1 MKIGRLA
8 TACLA
13 FLLFFG
19 PILAY
24 ASGRRG
30 APVENR
36 PATDFSELSV
46 SWDGFSTLSKF
57 IGDRIPLRSR
67 AIKSDGWIDQHVFHE
82 DPAFGG
88 GSVPRIIHGK
98 DGYLFLNDDFGMGC
112 QSAAVVPQ
120 IVTGISNFMSVI
132 EKSGRQ
138 AIYTVAPNKTTLH
151 SELLPDDQGS
161 LDCLNQYSDGL
172 WQGLSA
178 ANIDGYVDLKS
189 ALSSAMQKTR
199 EPLYLRKDS
208 HWDSA
213 GSAAAAKAV
222 IDELQ
227 PGLWDDSALQYKGL
241 IDYIGDLT
249 FLEGNPVVDQT
260 PLYEVVRPEITAG
273 TPEIWDGGDLTHI
286 YRRYTNTGPAG
297 SLITAKTV
305 IMVDSFG
312 VEAVGRII
320 PYFADIT
327 FVHFD
332 SLTADD
338 LISEIN
344 QADLVWVMSV
354 ERAVGDRFSDPPVD
368 VFFSYATKD
377 FLDAMASR
385 LESKDA
391 N

>member
-1 MKIGRLA
+1 VKIGRLA
-8 TACLA
+8 TASIA

-67 AIKSDGWIDQHVFHE
+67 AIKSDGWIDQHIFHE

-88 GSVPRIIHGK
+88 GAVPRIIHGK
-98 DGYLFLNDDFGMGC
+98 DGYLFLNDDFEMAC
-112 QSAAVVPQ
+112 QSADAVSQ
-120 IVTGISNFMSVI
+120 LVTSIGKLVDVI
-132 EKSGRQ
+132 NQSGRQ

-151 SELLPDDQGS
+151 SDLLPDDQGS
-161 LDCLNQYSDGL
+161 LDCLKQYSDGL

-227 PGLWDDSALQYKGL
+227 PGLWDDAALQYKGQ
-241 IDYIGDLT
+241 IDYTGDLT
-249 FLEGNPVVDQT
+249 YLEGNPVVDQT

-273 TPEIWDGGDLTHI
+273 TPEIWDAEDMTHV

-312 VEAVGRII
+312 VEAMARII

-332 SLTADD
+332 SLSPEA
-338 LISEIN
+338 LIAEFN
-344 QADLVWVMSV
+344 QADTVWIMCV
-354 ERAVGDRFSDPPVD
+354 ERAIGYRFSDPPVE
-368 VFFSYATKD
+368 FFYPYGTQE
-377 FLDAMASR
+377 FLDTLDSQ
-385 LESKDA
+385 LESKGA
-391 N
+391 K

>member
-1 MKIGRLA
+1 MKISRLA
-8 TACLA
+8 TAGLA

-57 IGDRIPLRSR
+57 IADRIPLRSR
-67 AIKSDGWIDQHVFHE
+67 AIKLDGWIDRHVFHE

-88 GSVPRIIHGK
+88 GSVPRVIHGK
-98 DGYLFLNDDFGMGC
+98 DGYLFLNDDLSMGC
-112 QSAAVVPQ
+112 QSANIVPQ
-120 IVTGISNFMSVI
+120 LVASISELVEIIKQTGRHSIFTI
-132 EKSGRQ
+132 
-138 AIYTVAPNKTTLH
+138 APNKTTLH
-151 SELLPDDQGS
+151 SELLPEDQGG

-172 WQGLSA
+172 WQGLSTA
-178 ANIDGYVDLKS
+178 SIDGYVDLKL
-189 ALSSAMQKTR
+189 ALSDAMGQTR
-199 EPLYLRKDS
+199 EPLFKRKDS
-208 HWDSA
+208 HWDVA

-222 IDELQ
+222 INELQ
-227 PGLWDDSALQYKGL
+227 PGLWDETALLYRGQ

-249 FLEGNPVVDQT
+249 YLEGNPVVDQT
-260 PLYEVVRPEITAG
+260 SLYEVVRPEITAG
-273 TPEIWDGGDLTHI
+273 TPEIWDNGDLTHI

-297 SLITAKTV
+297 SLINRKTV

-312 VEAVGRII
+312 VEAVGQVI

-332 SLTADD
+332 ALPPND
-338 LISEIN
+338 LISEFN
-344 QADLVWVMSV
+344 QAELIWIMSV
-354 ERAVGDRFSDPPVD
+354 ERAVGERFRDPPGTT
-368 VFFSYATKD
+368 FFSYGTKS
-377 FLDAMASR
+377 FLDAMTSQ
-385 LESKDA
+385 LESKG
-391 N
+391 

>member
-1 MKIGRLA
+1 MKISRLA
-8 TACLA
+8 TASLA

-151 SELLPDDQGS
+151 RELLPDDQS
-161 LDCLNQYSDGL
+161 SMDCLNQYSDGL

-189 ALSSAMQKTR
+189 ALSSAMEKTR
-199 EPLYLRKDS
+199 EPLFLRKDS

-222 IDELQ
+222 INELQ

-241 IDYIGDLT
+241 IDYTGDLT
-249 FLEGNPVVDQT
+249 FLEGNPVIDQT

-273 TPEIWDGGDLTHI
+273 TPEIWDAEDMTHI
-286 YRRYTNTGPAG
+286 YRRYTNNGPEG

-312 VEAVGRII
+312 VEAMARII

-332 SLTADD
+332 ALTADD

-354 ERAVGDRFSDPPVD
+354 ERAVGDRFSDPPLD
-368 VFFSYATKD
+368 VFFSYGTKD

>member
-1 MKIGRLA
+1 MKISRLA

-13 FLLFFG
+13 GLLFFG

-67 AIKSDGWIDQHVFHE
+67 AIKSDGWIDQHVFNE
-82 DPAFGG
+82 NPAFGG
-88 GSVPRIIHGK
+88 GAVPRIIHGK
-98 DGYLFLNDDFGMGC
+98 DGYLFLNDDFGMAC
-112 QSAAVVPQ
+112 QSADVVPQ
-120 IVTGISNFMSVI
+120 LVTSIGKLVEVI
-132 EKSGRQ
+132 NQSGRR

-151 SELLPDDQGS
+151 RELLPDDQGS
-161 LDCLNQYSDGL
+161 VDCLDKYSNGL
-172 WQGLSA
+172 WEGLSEA
-178 ANIDGYVDLKS
+178 SIDGYVDLKS
-189 ALSSAMQKTR
+189 AMSDAMDQTR
-199 EPLYLRKDS
+199 EPLFLRKDS

-213 GSAAAAKAV
+213 GNAAAAKAV
-222 IDELQ
+222 INTLQ

-249 FLEGNPVVDQT
+249 YLEGNPVIDQT

-273 TPEIWDGGDLTHI
+273 TPEIWDNGDLTHI
-286 YRRYTNTGPAG
+286 YRRYTNTGPVG
-297 SLITAKTV
+297 SLITRKTV

-332 SLTADD
+332 ALSPADVAN
-338 LISEIN
+338 LIARSE
-344 QADLVWVMSV
+344 VFWSMSV
-354 ERAVGDRFSDPPVD
+354 ERAVGDRFRDP
-368 VFFSYATKD
+368 S
-377 FLDAMASR
+377 
-385 LESKDA
+385 A
-391 N
+391 NGWHTMGTPEFREQLVVAFEQVGSN

>member
-8 TACLA
+8 TAGLA

-67 AIKSDGWIDQHVFHE
+67 AIRSDGWIDQHVFQE

-88 GSVPRIIHGK
+88 GAVPRIIHGK
-98 DGYLFLNDDFGMGC
+98 DGYLFLNDDFEMAC
-112 QSAAVVPQ
+112 QSADVVSQ
-120 IVTGISNFMSVI
+120 LVGSVGDLATI
-132 EKSGRQ
+132 INASGRR
-138 AIYTVAPNKTTLH
+138 AIFTVAPNKTTLH
-151 SELLPDDQGS
+151 SDFFPDGQGS
-161 LDCLNQYSDGL
+161 LDCLNKYSSEL
-172 WQGLSA
+172 WSGLSA

-189 ALSSAMQKTR
+189 ALSDEMEETR
-199 EPLYLRKDS
+199 EPLYSRKDS

-222 IDELQ
+222 INTLQ
-227 PGLWDDSALQYKGL
+227 PGLWDDSALQFRGVV
-241 IDYIGDLT
+241 DYIGDLT
-249 FLEGNPVVDQT
+249 YLEGNPVVDQT

-273 TPEIWDGGDLTHI
+273 TTEIWDAEDMTHI
-286 YRRYTNTGPAG
+286 YRRYTNTGPPG

-305 IMVDSFG
+305 LMVDSFG
-312 VEAVGRII
+312 VEAMARII

-332 SLTADD
+332 SLSPEALIAEFNKAD
-338 LISEIN
+338 
-344 QADLVWVMSV
+344 AVWIMCV
-354 ERAVGDRFSDPPVD
+354 ERAIGYRFSDPPVE
-368 VFFSYATKD
+368 FFYPYGAKE
-377 FLDAMASR
+377 FLDTLDSQ
-385 LESKDA
+385 LEPKGA

>member
-67 AIKSDGWIDQHVFHE
+67 AIKSDGWIDQHVFQE

-88 GSVPRIIHGK
+88 GAVPRIIHGK
-98 DGYLFLNDDFGMGC
+98 DGYLFLNDDFGMAC
-112 QSAAVVPQ
+112 QSAD
-120 IVTGISNFMSVI
+120 IVSQLISNI
-132 EKSGRQ
+132 AATQTTINDSGRT
-138 AIYTVAPNKTTLH
+138 AIFTVAPNKTTLH
-151 SELLPDDQGS
+151 RELLPDDQGS
-161 LDCLNQYSDGL
+161 VDCLDKYSNGL
-172 WQGLSA
+172 WEGLSA
-178 ANIDGYVDLKS
+178 ANITGYVDLKS
-189 ALSSAMQKTR
+189 AMSNAMDQTR
-199 EPLYLRKDS
+199 EPLFLRKDS
-208 HWDSA
+208 HWDNA

-222 IDELQ
+222 INTLQ
-227 PGLWDDSALQYKGL
+227 PGLWDDSAFQYKGL
-241 IDYIGDLT
+241 TNYIGDLS
-249 FLEGNPVVDQT
+249 FLDGNPVVDQT

-273 TPEIWDGGDLTHI
+273 TPEIWDNGDLTHI
-286 YRRYTNTGPAG
+286 YRRYTNTGPEG

-305 IMVDSFG
+305 ILVDSFG
-312 VEAVGRII
+312 VHAIGNII

-332 SLTADD
+332 ELPPVD
-338 LISEIN
+338 LVNLIAKSEIF
-344 QADLVWVMSV
+344 WSMSV
-354 ERAVGDRFSDPPVD
+354 ERAVGDQLRDPSTNGWYMMGTQEFRDQLIAAFKQVG
-368 VFFSYATKD
+368 S
-377 FLDAMASR
+377 
-385 LESKDA
+385 

>member
-1 MKIGRLA
+1 VKIGRFA
-8 TACLA
+8 TAGLA

-46 SWDGFSTLSKF
+46 SWDGFSTLSNF

-67 AIKSDGWIDQHVFHE
+67 AIKSDGWIDQHVFQE

-88 GSVPRIIHGK
+88 GAVPRIIHGK

-112 QSAAVVPQ
+112 QSADIVPQ
-120 IVTGISNFMSVI
+120 LVTSIAKLVDVI
-132 EKSGRQ
+132 NQSGRQ

-151 SELLPDDQGS
+151 RELLPDDQS
-161 LDCLNQYSDGL
+161 SVDCLDKYSNGL
-172 WQGLSA
+172 WEGLSA

-189 ALSSAMQKTR
+189 AMSDAMDQTR
-199 EPLYLRKDS
+199 EPLFLRKDS

-213 GSAAAAKAV
+213 GNAAAAKAV
-222 IDELQ
+222 INTLQ

-241 IDYIGDLT
+241 IDYTGDLT
-249 FLEGNPVVDQT
+249 FLEGNLVVDQT

-273 TPEIWDGGDLTHI
+273 TPEIWDNGDLTHI

-332 SLTADD
+332 ALTADD

-354 ERAVGDRFSDPPVD
+354 ERAVGGRFSDPPVD

>member
-1 MKIGRLA
+1 MKISRLA

-13 FLLFFG
+13 GLLFFG

-67 AIKSDGWIDQHVFHE
+67 AIKSDGWIDQHVFNE
-82 DPAFGG
+82 NPAFGG
-88 GSVPRIIHGK
+88 GAVPRIIHGK
-98 DGYLFLNDDFGMGC
+98 DGYLFLNDDFGMAC
-112 QSAAVVPQ
+112 QSADVIAQ

-151 SELLPDDQGS
+151 PELLPDDQS
-161 LDCLNQYSDGL
+161 SMDCLNKYSNGL
-172 WQGLSA
+172 WEGLSA

-189 ALSSAMQKTR
+189 ALSDAMDQTR
-199 EPLYLRKDS
+199 EPLFLRKDS
-208 HWDSA
+208 HWDNA

-222 IDELQ
+222 INTLQ
-227 PGLWDDSALQYKGL
+227 PGLWDDPAFQYKGL
-241 IDYIGDLT
+241 TNYIGDLT

-273 TPEIWDGGDLTHI
+273 TPEIWDNGDLTHI

-332 SLTADD
+332 ALTADD

-368 VFFSYATKD
+368 IFFSYATKD

-385 LESKDA
+385 LESKDV

>member
-67 AIKSDGWIDQHVFHE
+67 AIKSDGWIDQHVFNE
-82 DPAFGG
+82 NPAFGG
-88 GSVPRIIHGK
+88 GAVPRIIHGK
-98 DGYLFLNDDFGMGC
+98 DGYLFLNDDFGTAC
-112 QSAAVVPQ
+112 QSAGVIAQ
-120 IVTGISNFMSVI
+120 IVTGISKLVEVI
-132 EKSGRQ
+132 NQSGRR

-151 SELLPDDQGS
+151 RELLPDDQGS
-161 LDCLNQYSDGL
+161 VDCLDKYSNGL
-172 WQGLSA
+172 WEGLSA

-189 ALSSAMQKTR
+189 ALSDAMDQTR
-199 EPLYLRKDS
+199 KPLFLRKDS

-213 GSAAAAKAV
+213 GNAAAAKAV
-222 IDELQ
+222 INTLQ

-241 IDYIGDLT
+241 IDYIGDFT
-249 FLEGNPVVDQT
+249 YLEGNPVVDQT

-273 TPEIWDGGDLTHI
+273 TPEIWDNGDLTHI
-286 YRRYTNTGPAG
+286 YRRYTNNGPAG

-332 SLTADD
+332 ALPPVDVAN
-338 LISEIN
+338 LIAKSEIF
-344 QADLVWVMSV
+344 WSMSV
-354 ERAVGDRFSDPPVD
+354 ERAVGDRFRDPSTNGWHTMGTPEFRDQLVAA
-368 VFFSYATKD
+368 FEQIGS
-377 FLDAMASR
+377 
-385 LESKDA
+385 

>member
-1 MKIGRLA
+1 VKIGRLA

-36 PATDFSELSV
+36 PATDFGELSV
-46 SWDGFSTLSKF
+46 SWDGFSTLNRF

-67 AIKSDGWIDQHVFHE
+67 AIKSDGWIDQHVFNE
-82 DPAFGG
+82 NPAFGG
-88 GSVPRIIHGK
+88 GAVPRIIHGK
-98 DGYLFLNDDFGMGC
+98 DGYLFLNDDFEMAC
-112 QSAAVVPQ
+112 QSSD
-120 IVTGISNFMSVI
+120 IVSQLISNIAATQKSI
-132 EKSGRQ
+132 NDSGRT
-138 AIYTVAPNKTTLH
+138 AIFTVAPNKTTLH
-151 SELLPDDQGS
+151 RELLPDDQGS
-161 LDCLNQYSDGL
+161 VDCLDKYSNGL
-172 WQGLSA
+172 WEGLSA
-178 ANIDGYVDLKS
+178 ASIDGYVDLKS
-189 ALSSAMQKTR
+189 ALSDAMDQTR
-199 EPLYLRKDS
+199 EPLFLRKDS

-227 PGLWDDSALQYKGL
+227 PELWDDSALQYKGQ
-241 IDYIGDLT
+241 IDYTGDLT
-249 FLEGNPVVDQT
+249 YLEGNPVVDQT

-273 TPEIWDGGDLTHI
+273 TPEIWDADMTLI
-286 YRRYTNTGPAG
+286 YRRYTNTGPPG

-312 VEAVGRII
+312 VEAMEKIV

-332 SLTADD
+332 ALPPIDVAD
-338 LISEIN
+338 LIARSE
-344 QADLVWVMSV
+344 VFWSMSV
-354 ERAVGDRFSDPPVD
+354 ERAVGVRFRSP
-368 VFFSYATKD
+368 S
-377 FLDAMASR
+377 
-385 LESKDA
+385 A
-391 N
+391 NSWHMMGTQEFRDLLIAAFEQVGSN

>member
-1 MKIGRLA
+1 MKNSRLA
-8 TACLA
+8 TASLA

-36 PATDFSELSV
+36 PATDFNELSV

-112 QSAAVVPQ
+112 QSAEFVPQ
-120 IVTGISNFMSVI
+120 IVTSIGKLVDVI
-132 EKSGRQ
+132 NQSGRQ

-227 PGLWDDSALQYKGL
+227 PGLWDDSALQYKGQ
-241 IDYIGDLT
+241 IDYTGDLT

-273 TPEIWDGGDLTHI
+273 TPEIWDGGDLTRI

-332 SLTADD
+332 ALPPVDVAN
-338 LISEIN
+338 LIAKSEIF
-344 QADLVWVMSV
+344 WSMSV
-354 ERAVGDRFSDPPVD
+354 ERAVGDRFRDP
-368 VFFSYATKD
+368 STNGWYMLGTQD
-377 FLDAMASR
+377 FRDQLVAAFEQIGS
-385 LESKDA
+385 

>member
-67 AIKSDGWIDQHVFHE
+67 AIKSDGWIDQHVFQE

-88 GSVPRIIHGK
+88 GAVPRIIHGK
-98 DGYLFLNDDFGMGC
+98 DGYLFLNDDFGMAC
-112 QSAAVVPQ
+112 QSAD
-120 IVTGISNFMSVI
+120 IVSQLISNI
-132 EKSGRQ
+132 ATTQTTINDSGRT
-138 AIYTVAPNKTTLH
+138 AIFTVAPNKTTLH
-151 SELLPDDQGS
+151 RELLPDDQGS
-161 LDCLNQYSDGL
+161 IDCLDKYSNGL
-172 WQGLSA
+172 WDGLSA
-178 ANIDGYVDLKS
+178 ASIDGYVDLKL
-189 ALSSAMQKTR
+189 ALSDAMDQTR
-199 EPLYLRKDS
+199 EPLFLRKDS

-227 PGLWDDSALQYKGL
+227 PGLWDDSALQYKGQ
-241 IDYIGDLT
+241 IDYTGDLT
-249 FLEGNPVVDQT
+249 YLEGNPVVDQT

-273 TPEIWDGGDLTHI
+273 TPEIWDNGDLTHI
-286 YRRYTNTGPAG
+286 YRRYINTGPEG
-297 SLITAKTV
+297 SLINRKTV

-332 SLTADD
+332 ALPPIEVAN
-338 LISEIN
+338 LIAKSEIF
-344 QADLVWVMSV
+344 WSMSV
-354 ERAVGDRFSDPPVD
+354 ERAVGDRFRDP
-368 VFFSYATKD
+368 S
-377 FLDAMASR
+377 
-385 LESKDA
+385 A
-391 N
+391 NGWHMMGTQEFRDLLITAFEQVGSN

>member
-67 AIKSDGWIDQHVFHE
+67 AIKSDGWIDQHVFQE

-88 GSVPRIIHGK
+88 GAVPRIIHGK
-98 DGYLFLNDDFGMGC
+98 DGYLFLNDDFGMAC
-112 QSAAVVPQ
+112 QSAD
-120 IVTGISNFMSVI
+120 IVSQLISNI
-132 EKSGRQ
+132 AATQTTINDSGRT
-138 AIYTVAPNKTTLH
+138 AIFTVAPNKTTLH
-151 SELLPDDQGS
+151 RELLPDDQGS
-161 LDCLNQYSDGL
+161 VDCLDKYSNGL
-172 WQGLSA
+172 WEGLSA
-178 ANIDGYVDLKS
+178 ANITGYVDLKS
-189 ALSSAMQKTR
+189 AMSDAMDQTR
-199 EPLYLRKDS
+199 EPLFLRKDS

-213 GSAAAAKAV
+213 GSAAVAKAV
-222 IDELQ
+222 INALQ
-227 PGLWDDSALQYKGL
+227 PGLWDDSALQFKGL
-241 IDYIGDLT
+241 IDYTGDLT

-260 PLYEVVRPEITAG
+260 PLYEVIRPGITAG
-273 TPEIWDGGDLTHI
+273 TPEIWDDGDLTHI

-297 SLITAKTV
+297 SLITRKTV

-332 SLTADD
+332 ALPPIDVAD
-338 LISEIN
+338 LIARSE
-344 QADLVWVMSV
+344 VFWSMSV
-354 ERAVGDRFSDPPVD
+354 ERAVGDRLRDP
-368 VFFSYATKD
+368 S
-377 FLDAMASR
+377 
-385 LESKDA
+385 A
-391 N
+391 NGWHTMGTPEFREQLVVAFEQVGSN

>member
-1 MKIGRLA
+1 MKIGRFA
-8 TACLA
+8 TAGLA

-46 SWDGFSTLSKF
+46 SWDGFSTLSQF

-67 AIKSDGWIDQHVFHE
+67 AIKSDGWIDQHVFNE
-82 DPAFGG
+82 NPAFGG
-88 GSVPRIIHGK
+88 GAVPRIIHGK
-98 DGYLFLNDDFGMGC
+98 DGYLFLNDDFGMAC
-112 QSAAVVPQ
+112 QSAEVVPQ
-120 IVTGISNFMSVI
+120 IVSGISNFMSVI
-132 EKSGRQ
+132 KKSGRQ

-151 SELLPDDQGS
+151 RELLPDDQGS
-161 LDCLNQYSDGL
+161 IDCLNQYSDGL

-189 ALSSAMQKTR
+189 ALSSAMEKTR
-199 EPLYLRKDS
+199 EPLFLRKDS

-213 GSAAAAKAV
+213 GNAAAAKAV
-222 IDELQ
+222 INELQ

-249 FLEGNPVVDQT
+249 YLEGNPIVDQT

-273 TPEIWDGGDLTHI
+273 TPEIWDNGDLTHI
-286 YRRYTNTGPAG
+286 YRRYTNAGPEG
-297 SLITAKTV
+297 SLIKAKTV
-305 IMVDSFG
+305 IMIDSFG

-332 SLTADD
+332 ALTADD
-338 LISEIN
+338 LISEFN

-354 ERAVGDRFSDPPVD
+354 ERAVGGRFSDPPVD

-385 LESKDA
+385 LESKGA
-391 N
+391 S